1 MKMLLVDVFSE
12 KVFVVN
18 AETLQDYYDFLKCE
32 SVDFCLR
39 QIGAG
44 GDYFSIICD
53 DEGWLSDCP
62 KISAVDRF
70 LEVAFVGNLLIS
82 GKADGNGNLVSLSD
96 ANVSY
101 LLKYIKRL
109 VTKDF
114 PEGYPILTQIY

>member
-12 KVFVVN
+12 KVFVVD
-18 AETLQDYYDFLKCE
+18 AETVRDYYHFLKCN
-32 SVDFCLR
+32 SVDVRLR

-53 DEGWLSDCP
+53 DDGQLSDCP
-62 KISAVDRF
+62 KISAVDCF

-82 GKADGNGNLVSLSD
+82 GKADGNGNLVPLSNAD
-96 ANVSY
+96 VSY
-101 LLKYIKRL
+101 LLKHIKRL

-114 PEGYPILTQIY
+114 PEGYPILTQIN